1 MVGIISCSKIHR
13 GKIEVTLSVKKLKP
27 VIYTGWAKKNAYK
40 TETFLLFGKI
50 GKKLIIAGISIINSI
65 ITQRETILL

>member
-1 MVGIISCSKIHR
+1 M
-13 GKIEVTLSVKKLKP
+13 TLSVKKLKP

-65 ITQRETILL
+65 ITQ